1 MDERL
6 NFVQLNLDEVDVLLQ
21 FAGMPRLVVRCP
33 SCEGELL
40 ATRLSCRSC
49 KTQLEGQFDIP
60 PLLQLSA
67 DDLAFVTAFVRS
79 SGSLKA
85 MAQQLGV
92 SYPTVRNR
100 LDDIL
105 KRLDQ
110 IESGID
116 RRRHAILD
124 RLEAGELDAKTAA
137 EELKKVGL

>member
-1 MDERL
+1 M
-6 NFVQLNLDEVDVLLQ
+6 
-21 FAGMPRLVVRCP
+21 VVRCP
-33 SCEGELL
+33 SCEGELI
-40 ATRLSCRSC
+40 AARLSCRSC
-49 KTQLEGQFDIP
+49 GTSIDGQFEIP

-67 DDLAFVTAFVRS
+67 DELAFVTAFVRS

-105 KRLDQ
+105 AKLDG
-110 IESGID
+110 IERD
-116 RRRHAILD
+116 VDKRRHAILD
-124 RLEAGELDAKTAA
+124 RLENGKLSAKDAA

>member
-1 MDERL
+1 M
-6 NFVQLNLDEVDVLLQ
+6 
-21 FAGMPRLVVRCP
+21 VVRCP

-40 ATRLSCRSC
+40 ATRLSCRGCGTS
-49 KTQLEGQFDIP
+49 LDGQFEIP
-60 PLLQLSA
+60 PLLQLSPEE
-67 DDLAFVTAFVRS
+67 LAFVTAFVRS

-105 KRLDQ
+105 AKLDG
-110 IESGID
+110 IERD
-116 RRRHAILD
+116 VDKRRHAILD
-124 RLEAGELDAKTAA
+124 QLERGTLSATAAA